1 MCHHHIWSF
10 GLTIAELK
18 DDLKR
23 MIVETLMLEDV
34 EPGDIEDET
43 PLFNDGLDL
52 DSIDALEL
60 GMAISKKYKIKI
72 NQDQEKNREYF
83 ANVTNLAQYVFEQ
96 VKVQNEVAEGAVE

>member
-83 ANVTNLAQYVFEQ
+83 ANVTNLAEYVFEQ

>member
-1 MCHHHIWSF
+1 M
-10 GLTIAELK
+10 TIAELK

-83 ANVTNLAQYVFEQ
+83 ANVTNLAEYVFEQ